1 MTMLSKLVYEKLLG
15 TAAAPATCDMDQTH
29 KQQHIAT
36 NKKKYTCMHNLRWYV
51 QNMQAFL
58 KTGLHAWPQS
68 FLECGSCF

>member
-1 MTMLSKLVYEKLLG
+1 
-15 TAAAPATCDMDQTH
+15 
-29 KQQHIAT
+29 
-36 NKKKYTCMHNLRWYV
+36 MHNLRWYV